1 MLHTVLLII
10 LLLSLVVIL
19 AGIFSW
25 LYNFAG
31 GGMSTPI
38 NHRVTNL
45 IKVLILSGIT
55 IGIITGGWLIL
66 INH

>member
-10 LLLSLVVIL
+10 LLLSLVAIL
-19 AGIFSW
+19 AGAFSW
-25 LYNFAG
+25 IYNVAG
-31 GGMSTPI
+31 GGMSTPA

-45 IKVLILSGIT
+45 IKVLILSDIT
-55 IGIITGGWLIL
+55 IGVIAGGWLIL

>member
-1 MLHTVLLII
+1 MLHTILLII

-19 AGIFSW
+19 AGAFSW

-31 GGMSTPI
+31 GGMSTPA
-38 NHRVTNL
+38 NHRLTNL

-55 IGIITGGWLIL
+55 IGVIAGGWLIL
-66 INH
+66 IGH

>member
-1 MLHTVLLII
+1 MLHTILLII

-19 AGIFSW
+19 AGVFSW

-31 GGMSTPI
+31 GDMSTPI

-45 IKVLILSGIT
+45 IKILILSGIT
-55 IGIITGGWLIL
+55 IGVIAGGWLIL